1 MADAI
6 GQLSYRP
13 SILDPSQI
21 CQQSNSYSSYCKDG
35 PFWIESAAYKTS
47 LAQSF
52 FIEVPV
58 ANPVEWAVKHNS
70 VQPSLQ

>member
-1 MADAI
+1 MLHI
-6 GQLSYRP
+6 INGLTEV
-13 SILDPSQI
+13 L
-21 CQQSNSYSSYCKDG
+21 